1 MIYADNAATTALAP
15 EAFEAMKPYLLT
27 EYGNASQPYS
37 FSRSAR
43 AALAKARQDIAECI
57 NAEPSE
63 IYFTSGGTES
73 DNWAIKCLASD
84 RRALLTSMTE
94 HKAVLRSC
102 AAMER
107 RGYPAAYLP
116 VDRSGIVLP
125 ETLERF
131 ISDTALLVS
140 VMTANNET
148 GTIQPVAELCRI
160 AHAHGALFHTDAVQ
174 ALGHIPVDVKSLG
187 VDMLSGSAHK
197 FGGPKGAGFLYV
209 RSGTPLTPYADGGA
223 QERGLRAGTENVA
236 GAVGMAAA
244 LKKSCAAMPETA
256 EKLRRMERDLLAELH
271 GADFIRNGAPDGI
284 PGNMSLSFR
293 GAEGEMLLHRLDL
306 MGICVSTGSACD
318 SARTQISHVL
328 DAMGVPE
335 EYAAGTIRVSFGAGN
350 SPEDGKLVGQAIRK
364 IIGSP
369 LKTLFE

>member
-15 EAFEAMKPYLLT
+15 EAFEAMKPFLLT

-73 DNWAIKCLASD
+73 DNWAIKCLSSD
-84 RRALLTSMTE
+84 RMALLTSMTE

-116 VDRSGIVLP
+116 VDRSGVLLP

-209 RSGTPLTPYADGGA
+209 RNGTPLTPYADGGA

-256 EKLRRMERDLLAELH
+256 EKLRHIERDLLAELS

-284 PGNMSLSFR
+284 LGNMSLSFR

-328 DAMGVPE
+328 EAMGVPE

-364 IIGSP
+364 IIG
-369 LKTLFE
+369 

>member
-1 MIYADNAATTALAP
+1 MSEYNTEQFAERLKDQFDEMVVFKDLKKSNFISSFKLPSFMRDWVLKRFQDDDGNIDTEGAAEFIKEFIP
-15 EAFEAMKPYLLT
+15 KKEDWKSIMNRVVSYQEQVRF
-27 EYGNASQPYS
+27 
-37 FSRSAR
+37 
-43 AALAKARQDIAECI
+43 LAKISVNIDIK
-57 NAEPSE
+57 
-63 IYFTSGGTES
+63 T
-73 DNWAIKCLASD
+73 
-84 RRALLTSMTE
+84 
-94 HKAVLRSC
+94 
-102 AAMER
+102 
-107 RGYPAAYLP
+107 
-116 VDRSGIVLP
+116 
-125 ETLERF
+125 
-131 ISDTALLVS
+131 
-140 VMTANNET
+140 
-148 GTIQPVAELCRI
+148 QLCRI

-223 QERGLRAGTENVA
+223 QEHGLRAGTENVA
-236 GAVGMAAA
+236 AAVGMAAA

-256 EKLRRMERDLLAELH
+256 EKLRRMERDLLAELW
-271 GADFIRNGAPDGI
+271 GVDFIRNGAPDGI

-364 IIGSP
+364 IIG
-369 LKTLFE
+369 

>member
-15 EAFEAMKPYLLT
+15 EAFEAMKPFLLT

-84 RRALLTSMTE
+84 RMALLTSMTE

-160 AHAHGALFHTDAVQ
+160 AHA
-174 ALGHIPVDVKSLG
+174 LGHIPVDVKSLG

-223 QERGLRAGTENVA
+223 QERGFRAGTENVA
-236 GAVGMAAA
+236 AAVGMAAA
-244 LKKSCAAMPETA
+244 LKKSCSAMPETA
-256 EKLRRMERDLLAELH
+256 EKLRHIERGLLAELH

-328 DAMGVPE
+328 EAMGVPE
-335 EYAAGTIRVSFGAGN
+335 EYASGTIRVSFGAGN

-364 IIGSP
+364 IIG
-369 LKTLFE
+369 